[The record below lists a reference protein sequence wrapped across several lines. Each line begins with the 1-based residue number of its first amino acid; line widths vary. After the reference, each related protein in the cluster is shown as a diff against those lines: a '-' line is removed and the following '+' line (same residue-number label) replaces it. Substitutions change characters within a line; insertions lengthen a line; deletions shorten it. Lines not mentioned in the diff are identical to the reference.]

1 MENRIFDTL
10 LASRPARDGRWRIWL
25 LVAAAH
31 IVVIG
36 ALVLFS
42 NWSRSDDVIEVFSDP
57 IILEDVEPKF
67 EPLPEDAMKRAEP
80 KPAEPKQDGAEP
92 VSAGKATP
100 RR

>member
-1 MENRIFDTL
+1 VENRIFDNL
-10 LASRPARDGRWRIWL
+10 LASRPAREGRWRIWL

-36 ALVLFS
+36 AIVLFS
-42 NWSRSDDVIEVFSDP
+42 NWSRSDEVIEVFSDP

-67 EPLPEDAMKRAEP
+67 EPLPEPEVKPAP
-80 KPAEPKQDGAEP
+80 KPESAEP
-92 VSAGKATP
+92 VSSGKATQ